1 MADREGAAAG
11 GGLLHS
17 LRTLA
22 GTLLAAAQTRLEILA
37 SEIEEERLRLEQL
50 VVLGLAAAFCAGMG
64 VLLVV
69 LFIVV
74 YFWDTSRLT
83 AIAVVAIVFAAAGA
97 GLLMLRSQTARAAP
111 MPFAATIAEF
121 ERDRAALAGRD
132 SAHTT
137 EPPAP

>member
-50 VVLGLAAAFCAGMG
+50 VMLGLAAAFCLGMG

-69 LFIVV
+69 LFVVV
-74 YFWDTSRLT
+74 YFWDTHRLES
-83 AIAVVAIVFAAAGA
+83 IGILSGVFFACGA
-97 GLLMLRSQTARAAP
+97 TLGWMLRNSARARGK
-111 MPFAATIAEF
+111 PFAATRGEIAK
-121 ERDRAALAGRD
+121 DRAALGDASQSGPQ
-132 SAHTT
+132 
-137 EPPAP
+137 E